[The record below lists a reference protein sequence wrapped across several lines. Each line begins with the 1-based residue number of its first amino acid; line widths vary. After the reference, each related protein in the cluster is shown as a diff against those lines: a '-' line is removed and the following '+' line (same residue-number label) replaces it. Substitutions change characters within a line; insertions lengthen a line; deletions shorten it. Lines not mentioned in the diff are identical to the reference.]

1 MGATQQQRKIIT
13 KKLEEIL
20 TKAEIKF
27 DDVIDF
33 VEPMRKL
40 EYKLKKIFN
49 EYQVEDLTEQA
60 NSKPEGRQFEALLK

>member
-1 MGATQQQRKIIT
+1 MIT

-49 EYQVEDLTEQA
+49 EYKVEDLNEQMTKT
-60 NSKPEGRQFEALLK
+60 KPEERQLEALLK